1 VVALVRRRNRGNTPE
16 RTGIRAENVRGLG
29 HAGHPELRLL
39 IRENMIELY
48 VNDYLMN
55 LKRVSYNGRI
65 GFMGDDRQGAFKD
78 ISVWQS
84 K

>member
-1 VVALVRRRNRGNTPE
+1 MRMVLPGNPPAGGDFASAQTSARGMEFGTE
-16 RTGIRAENVRGLG
+16 ARV
-29 HAGHPELRLL
+29 RLL
-39 IRENMIELY
+39 IREDMLELY

-55 LKRVSYNGRI
+55 LKRVSYNGRL
-65 GFMGDDRQGAFKD
+65 GFMVDDRQDAFKD

>member
-1 VVALVRRRNRGNTPE
+1 ML
-16 RTGIRAENVRGLG
+16 
-29 HAGHPELRLL
+29 
-39 IRENMIELY
+39 ELY

-65 GFMGDDRQGAFKD
+65 GFMADDRQGAFKE

>member
-1 VVALVRRRNRGNTPE
+1 
-16 RTGIRAENVRGLG
+16 
-29 HAGHPELRLL
+29 
-39 IRENMIELY
+39 MIELY

>member
-1 VVALVRRRNRGNTPE
+1 MVESATLLAVEATGSVARDVAANRKKRPC
-16 RTGIRAENVRGLG
+16 RV
-29 HAGHPELRLL
+29 
-39 IRENMIELY
+39 Y

-65 GFMGDDRQGAFKD
+65 GFMGDDRQDAFKD

>member
-1 VVALVRRRNRGNTPE
+1 
-16 RTGIRAENVRGLG
+16 
-29 HAGHPELRLL
+29 
-39 IRENMIELY
+39 MIELY

-55 LKRVSYNGRI
+55 LKRVSYKGRI
-65 GFMGDDRQGAFKD
+65 GFTADDRQGAFKD